1 MLNLPIFKDA
11 RVVAGAGGL
20 ERVVRRVH
28 IVSMPDG
35 GEYDWTEGSELILS
49 VGFGLR
55 NDLQKQADLVPM
67 LVENRISGF
76 VLSVGHYFEQT
87 PQIIIDAAN
96 AYDFPVIELPG
107 DVLFVQVSEV
117 VFTYLI
123 NEQYALQQ
131 QARTIHDT
139 LMDMVLNDGTLQQLL
154 EALAGFLYRSM
165 TIENASFEVLA
176 DVQVGKVDSARQRS
190 IEDGHTSEEVI
201 RYLME
206 QGIYSTLLET
216 RSPLYI
222 NPVSEIGLEMERII
236 APIIVAR
243 QIIGYF
249 WIIADDDRLT
259 PFDEMVIGQAATIA
273 ALIMY
278 KDRAV
283 KDSQVKMRGD
293 LFQAIL
299 QSDDLPDGLL
309 ESQAAALDFRLN
321 WTYQVLMIAPGQSTN
336 TDLNTLMVATEEH
349 LHGVAKAL
357 VFVREQ
363 SIVVVLQSRQA
374 LNATQIAAGLLARL
388 TDPDKHIL
396 IAVGSHAE
404 NLGAIATSY
413 ERAKETLLIH
423 VATGET
429 HGVVAFADLGVLY
442 WLYKLP
448 DEALA
453 ANMYYE
459 AVCKLHGSD
468 EKQSK
473 KLLPT
478 LEAYLETGGSIKEA
492 SEQLFVHRN
501 TLIYRLERIEAL
513 TGISLKDTENSL
525 NLSVALKTFRLR
537 GRV

>member
-1 MLNLPIFKDA
+1 MLTIARMLNLPIFKDA
-11 RVVAGAGGL
+11 HVVAGAGGL

-206 QGIYSTLLET
+206 QGI
-216 RSPLYI
+216 
-222 NPVSEIGLEMERII
+222 
-236 APIIVAR
+236 
-243 QIIGYF
+243 
-249 WIIADDDRLT
+249 
-259 PFDEMVIGQAATIA
+259 
-273 ALIMY
+273 
-278 KDRAV
+278 
-283 KDSQVKMRGD
+283 
-293 LFQAIL
+293 
-299 QSDDLPDGLL
+299 
-309 ESQAAALDFRLN
+309 
-321 WTYQVLMIAPGQSTN
+321 
-336 TDLNTLMVATEEH
+336 
-349 LHGVAKAL
+349 
-357 VFVREQ
+357 
-363 SIVVVLQSRQA
+363 
-374 LNATQIAAGLLARL
+374 
-388 TDPDKHIL
+388 
-396 IAVGSHAE
+396 
-404 NLGAIATSY
+404 
-413 ERAKETLLIH
+413 
-423 VATGET
+423 
-429 HGVVAFADLGVLY
+429 
-442 WLYKLP
+442 
-448 DEALA
+448 
-453 ANMYYE
+453 
-459 AVCKLHGSD
+459 
-468 EKQSK
+468 
-473 KLLPT
+473 
-478 LEAYLETGGSIKEA
+478 
-492 SEQLFVHRN
+492 
-501 TLIYRLERIEAL
+501 
-513 TGISLKDTENSL
+513 
-525 NLSVALKTFRLR
+525 
-537 GRV
+537 